1 MKTNPFWAIGVLLR
15 LLNSEVME
23 VDNQGMAVCESRV
36 DVGVDVRTL
45 RHRAKRFATEAAF
58 FLVAVFF
65 LGARASA
72 AMRFF
77 VAAQEQIGHWERS

>member
-23 VDNQGMAVCESRV
+23 VDNQGMAVCESR
-36 DVGVDVRTL
+36 VDVRTL